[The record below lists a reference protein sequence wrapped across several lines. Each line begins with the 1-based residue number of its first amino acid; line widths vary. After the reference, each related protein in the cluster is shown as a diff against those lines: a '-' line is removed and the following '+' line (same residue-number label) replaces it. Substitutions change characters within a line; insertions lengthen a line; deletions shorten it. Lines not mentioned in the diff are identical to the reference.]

1 MKRPFLK
8 RMGDFLEGKGFYIVL
23 FLCVAAIGIS
33 GYYLFTSLSPEEADA
48 AVNAPARITVTPT
61 PATPSQTAAPTPVRT
76 PKPAQTTNPAVMA
89 DTPAPAPAEGAEQ
102 TAPTVFAWPVQGE
115 VLSDFSVETLAYDQ
129 TMGDWRVH
137 AALDLAAAAGT
148 EVRAAAAGTVTDL
161 VEDALMGTTVVI
173 DHGAGLTS
181 TYANLA
187 AVPTVEVGDSV
198 LAGDVI
204 GSVGQ
209 TAIAE
214 SALPDHL
221 HFVMQQDGE
230 PVNPLDYLPN

>member
-1 MKRPFLK
+1 MKKPFLK

-48 AVNAPARITVTPT
+48 TVNAPVHITVTPT
-61 PATPSQTAAPTPVRT
+61 PTAPSQPPATPTPVQT
-76 PKPAQTTNPAVMA
+76 PKPVQTTNPAVS
-89 DTPAPAPAEGAEQ
+89 DTPAPVAAGTTTQ

-129 TMGDWRVH
+129 TMEDWRVH

-148 EVRAAAAGTVTDL
+148 EVRATAAGTVTDL

-204 GSVGQ
+204 GAVGQ

-230 PVNPLDYLPN
+230 PVNPLDYLPD